1 MTSKDLHN
9 AILDANF
16 NIGRLYIGRCSQA
29 SVHNASVVRKISET
43 SEDFKSSIN
52 ILKLVKS
59 SRQTNILNRILSLS
73 RS

>member
-29 SVHNASVVRKISET
+29 SVHNASFVRRIWEISKN
-43 SEDFKSSIN
+43 FKFSYE
-52 ILKLVKS
+52 KP
-59 SRQTNILNRILSLS
+59 
-73 RS
+73 

>member
-29 SVHNASVVRKISET
+29 SVKILEN
-43 SEDFKSSIN
+43 F
-52 ILKLVKS
+52 
-59 SRQTNILNRILSLS
+59 
-73 RS
+73 

>member
-29 SVHNASVVRKISET
+29 SVKILEKGYQVISVHIPKHE
-43 SEDFKSSIN
+43 
-52 ILKLVKS
+52 KS
-59 SRQTNILNRILSLS
+59 SR
-73 RS
+73 